1 MVPAGVEGMK
11 GRKFHQRTIIFPHAR
26 FRRGIHTRTWKE
38 EAKKASPEWIRRMQI
53 GVSRSR
59 RWETGRG
66 EASSSEKVWT
76 LGDEY

>member
-1 MVPAGVEGMK
+1 MK
-11 GRKFHQRTIIFPHAR
+11 GENFINEQSFSPTRDLEEEYIHVYVE
-26 FRRGIHTRTWKE
+26 RRGE
-38 EAKKASPEWIRRMQI
+38 ESVPRVDTYAN
-53 GVSRSR
+53 